1 MKQKIKIKT
10 MLIEEIKKRWSKLID
25 EIKKMSEDEKKFY
38 NQIEY

>member
-25 EIKKMSEDEKKFY
+25 EIKKMSEDEKKFN

>member
-25 EIKKMSEDEKKFY
+25 EIKKMSEDEKKIN